1 MTPENRP
8 ARGSEKARRRIMA
21 NVELSSREAGLLEEI
36 LVRYYSDLRFE
47 IADTD
52 DKAFLK
58 FLKSREAFM
67 RSLITR
73 LEKAEVDGMATP

>member
-1 MTPENRP
+1 MTSENRP
-8 ARGSEKARRRIMA
+8 TGGSEKERRKIMA
-21 NVELSSREAGLLEEI
+21 NVELNSSEAGLLEEI
-36 LVRYYSDLRFE
+36 LIRYYSDLHLE

-58 FLKSREAFM
+58 FLKSREAFT

-73 LEKAEVDGMATP
+73 LEKAEMDGRATP